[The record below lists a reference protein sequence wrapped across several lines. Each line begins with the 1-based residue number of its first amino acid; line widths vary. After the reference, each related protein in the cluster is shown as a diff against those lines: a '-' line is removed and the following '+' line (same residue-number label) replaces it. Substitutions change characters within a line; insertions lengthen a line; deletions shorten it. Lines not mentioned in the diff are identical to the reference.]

1 MYNETHARDSVWFT
15 RRLKIINQLEEV
27 AQKWTRVNSNSTLKS
42 VGFFSAVFA
51 ATLMLKKLNVSQACE
66 TALIFGGAIVFT
78 SYHVYN
84 RLSID
89 ADLEEL
95 KRDLERDEKDL
106 YEIDNLMREL
116 QDPLEKLNSFQP
128 LLVKLFQVGADEF
141 VKYMTSPYPSEED
154 VINKASKKIRQI
166 FNDDNFTSFM
176 LNTNTKVNET
186 IPWDLTSMNTIKML
200 RGMSTIVKE
209 NFEKTQLNENT
220 GIH

>member
-1 MYNETHARDSVWFT
+1 MLQKNHW
-15 RRLKIINQLEEV
+15 RLWDHDLFLIYCV
-27 AQKWTRVNSNSTLKS
+27 LKS
-42 VGFFSAVFA
+42 
-51 ATLMLKKLNVSQACE
+51 L
-66 TALIFGGAIVFT
+66 
-78 SYHVYN
+78 
-84 RLSID
+84 LSIF
-89 ADLEEL
+89 EL
-95 KRDLERDEKDL
+95 RFL
-106 YEIDNLMREL
+106 I
-116 QDPLEKLNSFQP
+116 
-128 LLVKLFQVGADEF
+128 LVKLFQVGADEF